1 MKWEEKHVN
10 LLKDYKKKI
19 DDIAVSDLNKD
30 QKELS
35 KMILDNLKDPLQLQN
50 VFQFLMNRIKIGFT
64 FDVAPEVNKKEIAL
78 LKFNK
83 KLSFNNNENG
93 AKNQLIIGEN
103 YDALKNLLVVQKE
116 KYKEHAIANYDVIYI
131 DPPYNTESAFS
142 DGNCVADDK
151 EKVNA
156 KKFIYRDKFSRN
168 GWLNMMN
175 ERLQLARKLLKEDG
189 VIFVSIDDSEQ
200 AYLKVLM
207 DEIFGEK
214 NFVANLT
221 WIKKRGPGGNTSIN
235 NSIVKNTEFILVY
248 AKNLEIKNFNYLT
261 HDQETLKK
269 LGYVNKDKYFDE
281 RGPYKL
287 TLLFRPSSNGSFQ
300 YTKTLDYPIIAP
312 DGSEFYLH
320 VNKIKPQSGCY
331 TWGYETYQEGNRQGF
346 IECHKNNDGDWVAY
360 RKQYANVKFDPK
372 SRTIIKIAA
381 GQEYQNF
388 IDDFYSSN
396 GGEDIKNIFNDKNK
410 FDFPKPMQLIKYLIN
425 MASPNKNA
433 KILDFFAGSGTTGHA
448 VMELNKEDG
457 GNRSF
462 TLVTNN
468 ENNIALNVTYERLYR
483 INKGIGTNN
492 ESFKWA
498 EKNEPYKQNLSV
510 FDIKY
515 SSIDLSQDENQLLSL
530 KETLRESLK
539 EFGVN
544 SFNDEDLLLNLERL
558 YALGK

>member
-64 FDVAPEVNKKEIAL
+64 FDAAPEVNKKEIAL

-207 DEIFGEK
+207 DEIFGEE
-214 NFVANLT
+214 NFVANIIWQKKNSGSGADSKHLKILT
-221 WIKKRGPGGNTSIN
+221 
-235 NSIVKNTEFILVY
+235 EYILFY
-248 AKNLEIKNFNYLT
+248 TK
-261 HDQETLKK
+261 
-269 LGYVNKDKYFDE
+269 NKDKLVLNELQMELNNSNYKFEDKFVTT
-281 RGPYKL
+281 RGKYL
-287 TLLFRPSSNGSFQ
+287 TKQLDMASLTWSQG
-300 YTKTLDYPIIAP
+300 LDYVI
-312 DGSEFYLH
+312 E
-320 VNKIKPQSGCY
+320 
-331 TWGYETYQEGNRQGF
+331 YEG
-346 IECHKNNDGDWVAY
+346 K
-360 RKQYANVKFDPK
+360 
-372 SRTIIKIAA
+372 
-381 GQEYQNF
+381 
-388 IDDFYSSN
+388 
-396 GGEDIKNIFNDKNK
+396 
-410 FDFPKPMQLIKYLIN
+410 KY
-425 MASPNKNA
+425 
-433 KILDFFAGSGTTGHA
+433 FAGSSEENY
-448 VMELNKEDG
+448 ELRKSG
-457 GNRSF
+457 
-462 TLVTNN
+462 
-468 ENNIALNVTYERLYR
+468 
-483 INKGIGTNN
+483 KH
-492 ESFKWA
+492 A
-498 EKNEPYKQNLSV
+498 EKDWRWRWSKEKLQWGIENDFIVFQNGKVFSKQYQYVDNNNNPIKRTNKFTNII
-510 FDIKY
+510 FDIHGTKGTDEQKKY
-515 SSIDLSQDENQLLSL
+515 
-530 KETLRESLK
+530 
-539 EFGVN
+539 F
-544 SFNDEDLLLNLERL
+544 
-558 YALGK
+558 Y